1 MPYLFVKD
9 YEVELMELNSD
20 LSHVYI
26 ESSSGSG
33 GERRVT
39 RLRLHNKGLPLTLVN
54 HYGKDGHLIS
64 DTEARDIKKVETEL
78 QHISRTSFSGA
89 YVCVPMHPLTKE
101 LTNIEKYSPKLAG
114 YLEKRLI
121 SIGVTF

>member
-9 YEVELMELNSD
+9 YEVELMELNTE
-20 LSHVYI
+20 LSHMYM
-26 ESSSGSG
+26 ESSNAAG

-54 HYGKDGHLIS
+54 HYGADGHLSS
-64 DTEARDIKKVETEL
+64 DTEARDIKRVEIEL
-78 QHISRTSFSGA
+78 QAISRTSFSGA

-114 YLEKRLI
+114 YLEKRLV

>member
-1 MPYLFVKD
+1 MAYLFVKD

-20 LSHVYI
+20 LSHMFI
-26 ESSSGSG
+26 ESHNGAG

-39 RLRLHNKGLPLTLVN
+39 RLRLHQKGLPLTLVN
-54 HYGKDGHLIS
+54 NYSNDGYLTS
-64 DTEARDIKKVETEL
+64 DTEARDIKKVESEL
-78 QHISRTSFSGA
+78 QLISRKSFAGA

-114 YLEKRLI
+114 YLEKRLV
-121 SIGVTF
+121 SIGITF

>member
-26 ESSSGSG
+26 ESSIATG

-39 RLRLHNKGLPLTLVN
+39 RLRLHNKGLPLTLIN
-54 HYGKDGHLIS
+54 HYGTDGHLVS
-64 DTEARDIKKVETEL
+64 DTEARDIKKVETDL
-78 QHISRTSFSGA
+78 QLISRTSFSGA
-89 YVCVPMHPLTKE
+89 YVCVPMHPLTIE